1 MKTKPSLCLMV
12 IMLMFPQIVET
23 IYSPVL
29 GSIARSFSVSDAQA
43 AQTLSVY
50 FLAFALG
57 VVIWGVLADKWG
69 RRPTMLVGLL
79 IYGSATFIAMQ
90 TDSFTILM
98 LARVFSA
105 FGIAVGSV
113 VTQTILR
120 DVFSGHELRRVF
132 SLMGIGISISPV
144 LGMLLGGQLAF
155 AGGHQLVFLA
165 LFFIAL
171 VLFVYNLCQLPE
183 TQQVK
188 PKIALGCLVARMFK
202 DRQVLL
208 SAVLV
213 ALYNV
218 ALFSYYQLGAFI
230 FSDLGLDAEQFGY
243 SGIALGLG
251 SLIGSF
257 LNKTLLAKQVPQ
269 RALLLLAALLLIMG
283 TIGVSLTLDSIGFV
297 AAMILVVIAYG
308 MAIPNILSTAL
319 VEYKSQAGSAG
330 ALFGLLYYLLIGSG
344 LALTGLVQHLG
355 VVLLMCA
362 AITLLATLARSSH
375 IARLP

>member
-218 ALFSYYQLGAFI
+218 ALFAYYQLGAFI

-362 AITLLATLARSSH
+362 GITLLATLARSSH

>member
-1 MKTKPSLCLMV
+1 MKTKPSLWLMV

-120 DVFSGHELRRVF
+120 DVFSGHELRKVF

-188 PKIALGCLVARMFK
+188 PKIALGYLVARMFK

-208 SAVLV
+208 SALLV

-362 AITLLATLARSSH
+362 GITLLATLARSSH